1 MAKYGSKE
9 YQEDLLNS
17 VPKYLDSEETLAAK
31 DKVTEY
37 EGKVPTEGY
46 KGTYQDRIAQEI
58 SSYLGRDKFNYNPNN
73 DATYQQLR
81 STYLDNAKKGMQDTL
96 GSAAMLSGGNNNSA
110 AQVASQQVYNDYAGR
125 VTDIIPTL
133 EAQAYSRH
141 RAELSDKLND
151 IGLLQGLDEQEYTR
165 HQDEINKTMALLD
178 YYSGKY
184 QGSVAKDQAQY
195 GNDLAIWGQQ
205 LSAGQNQYQYED
217 TAKRSDAEV
226 LRGNGWQK
234 LGSLVMPSKE
244 ELTAMNM
251 TEKQAKEMISYIKS
265 QSVSKGGGSGNSGG
279 KNSEYSDGKYNNV
292 TYTNTQLKNMESNG
306 DFAGLFDYLS
316 EKSSS
321 LSNLYTQGKKYGLS
335 ESAIDYYLSAGR
347 EGGDGKP
354 IITTLDQ
361 ANELLKSYGWKKDV
375 NTAGLLTED
384 EFYLPSNNSKYNS
397 YAEYLT
403 DMVGRYL
410 NL

>member
-1 MAKYGSKE
+1 MAKFGTKE

-31 DKVTEY
+31 DKVGEM
-37 EGKVPTEGY
+37 EGKIPPSDY
-46 KGTYQDRIAQEI
+46 KGTYRDQIAREI
-58 SSYLGRDKFNYNPNN
+58 SSYLGRDKFNYNPNS
-73 DATYQQLR
+73 DATYQQIR
-81 STYLDNAKKGMQDTL
+81 NTYLGAGKKAMQDTL
-96 GSAAMLSGGNNNSA
+96 GSGAILSGGNNNSA
-110 AQVASQQVYNDYAGR
+110 AQVAAQQVYNDYAGK

-133 EAQAYSRH
+133 EAQAYTRH

-151 IGLLQGLDEQEYTR
+151 IGLLQGMDEQEYAR

-178 YYSGKY
+178 YYNSKY

-234 LGSLVMPSKE
+234 LGSLVVPSKE

-265 QSVSKGGGSGNSGG
+265 QSVSKGGGSGNSNGG
-279 KNSEYSDGKYNNV
+279 KKSNEGATPTEWKNAKGVFEGYIKSKGYDQARSLIYQEYPM
-292 TYTNTQLKNMESNG
+292 L
-306 DFAGLFDYLS
+306 
-316 EKSSS
+316 
-321 LSNLYTQGKKYGLS
+321 GLS
-335 ESAIDYYLSAGR
+335 YEEAVFLTSLYPSTEEENKSWFGNLADRVAKAS
-347 EGGDGKP
+347 GKGA
-354 IITTLDQ
+354 T
-361 ANELLKSYGWKKDV
+361 K
-375 NTAGLLTED
+375 
-384 EFYLPSNNSKYNS
+384 
-397 YAEYLT
+397 
-403 DMVGRYL
+403 
-410 NL
+410 